1 MFASGICAAIILT
14 VLSESPHLCSA
25 QGFIRSFNPSTQDL
39 SGTKD
44 ASFLLECKKEM
55 VTHQFIAV
63 LCDMSCASEIY
74 LYL

>member
-1 MFASGICAAIILT
+1 MFASGTCAVIPLK
-14 VLSESPHLCSA
+14 VLSESPDLCSA
-25 QGFIRSFNPSTQDL
+25 QSFVHSFNPSMQDL

-44 ASFLLECKKEM
+44 ASFFLECKKEM

-63 LCDMSCASEIY
+63 LCDMSYAREIY